1 VKRPELT
8 VSMKVC
14 VITDTVQPMQFTNA
28 RRKCQSIE
36 HYLVIGYGLRQNPC
50 VGEMAER
57 LNALVLKTS
66 KV

>member
-1 VKRPELT
+1 MRLQRRGA
-8 VSMKVC
+8 S
-14 VITDTVQPMQFTNA
+14 DTPHFEAT
-28 RRKCQSIE
+28 KCQTIE
-36 HYLVIGYGLRQNPC
+36 HYLVIGYGLRQNPP